1 MDAVGSTDLAG
12 TRRAAILQAAARLFA
27 ERGFRAVGMA
37 DIGEAAG
44 MSAASLYRFFTGKG
58 AILGALWDQALTEVS
73 AAAHEAVTEAESADE
88 RLELILR
95 AHARLLV
102 TKYSDVGNLVRRGT
116 VALPKDER
124 EALSDKERVYLG
136 LWAAQ
141 MRELLSADDGE
152 ILTRIFVG
160 LAILHSVAM
169 SRPRYDEVTLI
180 EELVAMTKAGMLARA
195 ESTRTIDG

>member
-1 MDAVGSTDLAG
+1 MDAAGSTDLAG

-58 AILGALWDQALTEVS
+58 AILGALWDQALSEVS
-73 AAAHEAVTEAESADE
+73 AAAHDAVAEADSADE

-102 TKYSDVGNLVRRGT
+102 TKYADVGNLVRRGT
-116 VALPKDER
+116 VALPKNER
-124 EALSDKERVYLG
+124 DALSEKERVYLG
-136 LWAAQ
+136 LWAVQ
-141 MRELLSADDGE
+141 LRELLPAGDGE
-152 ILTRIFVG
+152 ILTRIFFG

-169 SRPRYDEVTLI
+169 SRPRYDEAALI
-180 EELVAMTKAGMLARA
+180 EELVIMTKAGMLARSGA
-195 ESTRTIDG
+195 PRTIDG